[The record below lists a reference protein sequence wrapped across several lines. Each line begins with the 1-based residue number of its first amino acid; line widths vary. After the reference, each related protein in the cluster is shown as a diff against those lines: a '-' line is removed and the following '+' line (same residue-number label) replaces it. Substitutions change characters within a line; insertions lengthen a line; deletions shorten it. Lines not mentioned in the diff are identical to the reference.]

1 MSALKI
7 LVNGEAGA
15 GKTELLR
22 TLPKT
27 TFVVS
32 RDSKEFSIPLPHMMV
47 DKYYSMSIL
56 LYGGDVVIGTEKVY
70 VPGVIDKTNL
80 FFEKTGSYPE
90 TVVFDSVSQLAMD
103 VIDSASAVPDSY
115 GSRGAFITAEMAVL
129 TKFIHEEL
137 ELNGVNVIL
146 LNHVIAE
153 KEDGKP
159 NGKYV
164 QFGQG
169 KFVAKG
175 GFYSTVNESITLIP
189 EGMYTAVHTRGMNK
203 QARTTLTDIPTKMYV
218 ENTVEPDK
226 SKKLKDD
233 EYYFTLGDHLA
244 KLLAKQENV
253 VEEFRY

>member
-47 DKYYSMSIL
+47 DKYYSMSLL
-56 LYGGDVVIGTEKVY
+56 LYGGNITVDNEKIY

-80 FFEKTGSYPE
+80 YFEKTGAYPE

-115 GSRGAFITAEMAVL
+115 GSRGAFITSEMAVL

-146 LNHVIAE
+146 LNHVIAD
-153 KEDGKP
+153 KEDGKF
-159 NGKYV
+159 NGKYI

-175 GFYSTVNESITLIP
+175 GFYSTVNESITLVP
-189 EGMYTAVHTRGMNK
+189 EGSYIAVYTRGMNK
-203 QARTTLTDIPTKMYV
+203 QARTTITELPTKLYL

-226 SKKLKDD
+226 SKKLKDG
-233 EYYFTLGDHLA
+233 EYYFTLGEHLA
-244 KLLAKQENV
+244 NLLARQQNV
-253 VEEFRY
+253 ATEFRF